1 MPLCMAIFLTIL
13 VKFVWYFT
21 IILEN
26 VGHLNMPQSIH
37 WKAFELSFHLAIR
50 LRVGGE

>member
-1 MPLCMAIFLTIL
+1 MHGQIFKPYL

-26 VGHLNMPQSIH
+26 VGHLNMPWSISLESIGI
-37 WKAFELSFHLAIR
+37 KLSFGNKIKGR
-50 LRVGGE
+50 E